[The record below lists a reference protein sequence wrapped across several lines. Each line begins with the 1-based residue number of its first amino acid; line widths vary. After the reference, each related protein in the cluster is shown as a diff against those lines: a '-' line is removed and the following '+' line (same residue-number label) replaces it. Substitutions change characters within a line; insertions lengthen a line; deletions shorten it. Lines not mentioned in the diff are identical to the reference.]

1 MGSLIA
7 LRDRWLLGI
16 PIAAALFVVTAGSTP
31 AGLDGPSAPDAEIE
45 LNDVHIQL
53 ESSVPADGE
62 TVRSGLERTTL
73 VFSGSVESKLS
84 SVRWIGPADDTVSL
98 RVSGNPDRPE
108 VLITEAPP
116 GENGPQKLVWRSV
129 SLDGHQIAGEISFVM
144 AAPEFVVPA
153 RAEIVAG
160 PEESMAAPNAGQE
173 APDSAVTREFPTS
186 RIVSRGLGMFC
197 LLGFAGLLWF
207 GMGTTIL
214 DEPQP
219 HRMASNLGLWATLFL
234 AVDLLLYT
242 SSLKLPGVGLS
253 ETLSTVAGTRSGA
266 VEIWRAGL
274 AAAAFLLFTGTGLVR
289 LGSVIALGAVVIGA
303 LGGHQAS
310 IQPLISLPANGLHL
324 GAAAIW
330 TGGLLL
336 IAVWPAEAGDEQLR
350 SGWTFPRLVRRVSS
364 TALLASG
371 TILLTAIVQDL
382 LYLPSLGAIFSSG
395 YGKLVLTKSAGFAAL
410 VSFGAYNRLR
420 LIPALD
426 ASESGEKSLRQ
437 SVRLEVILVIVTV
450 LVAVVLSQAPPP
462 LE

>member
-1 MGSLIA
+1 
-7 LRDRWLLGI
+7 
-16 PIAAALFVVTAGSTP
+16 
-31 AGLDGPSAPDAEIE
+31 
-45 LNDVHIQL
+45 
-53 ESSVPADGE
+53 
-62 TVRSGLERTTL
+62 
-73 VFSGSVESKLS
+73 
-84 SVRWIGPADDTVSL
+84 
-98 RVSGNPDRPE
+98 
-108 VLITEAPP
+108 
-116 GENGPQKLVWRSV
+116 
-129 SLDGHQIAGEISFVM
+129 
-144 AAPEFVVPA
+144 
-153 RAEIVAG
+153 
-160 PEESMAAPNAGQE
+160 
-173 APDSAVTREFPTS
+173 
-186 RIVSRGLGMFC
+186 MFC

-219 HRMASNLGLWATLFL
+219 HRMASNLGLWATLLL

-253 ETLSTVAGTRSGA
+253 ETLAAVAGTRSGA

-303 LGGHQAS
+303 LGGHQAA
-310 IQPLISLPANGLHL
+310 IQPLISLPTNGLHL

-336 IAVWPAEAGDEQLR
+336 IAVWPAEAGSEKLR
-350 SGWTFPRLVRRVSS
+350 SGWTFPRIVRRVSS

-371 TILLTAIVQDL
+371 AILFTAIVQDL

-426 ASESGEKSLRQ
+426 ASESGERSLRR

-450 LVAVVLSQAPPP
+450 LVAVVLSQVPPP